1 MLHIQTVETRTL
13 DLIKEL
19 TADSQLSNF
28 NLVGGTALALKL
40 GHRISV
46 DIDLFSTTSFS
57 SKELANYLIEKYD
70 ATDVRILANSIFCF
84 IRDIKTDLLS
94 HQYSL
99 VGDLDVVEGV
109 RMVSL
114 EDIGAMKL
122 NVIHSSGRRL
132 KDFVDIYVL
141 LEKYTLNQL
150 LQFCNKK
157 YPELN
162 IPMVKH
168 AVIYHESI
176 DFSVP
181 IDYVGSE
188 IKWEIIVERLKEAFY
203 NPQKTFGLPEI
214 TKKLMQKKDDTN
226 IKRKRRL

>member
-1 MLHIQTVETRTL
+1 MLHIQTVEARTL

-19 TADSQLSNF
+19 MADRQLSNF

-40 GHRISV
+40 GHRISI

-70 ATDVRILANSIFCF
+70 ATEVRILTNSIFCF
-84 IRDIKTDLLS
+84 IRDIKTDLIS
-94 HQYSL
+94 HQYPL
-99 VGDLDVVEGV
+99 IGDLDVVGGI
-109 RMVSL
+109 RLVSL

-122 NVIHSSGRRL
+122 NAIYGSGLRL
-132 KDFVDIYVL
+132 KDFVDMYAL
-141 LEKYTLNQL
+141 LEKFPLDKM
-150 LQFCNKK
+150 LQACNKK

-162 IPMVKH
+162 MQVVKH
-168 AVIYHESI
+168 AFIYHESI

-188 IKWEIIVERLKEAFY
+188 IEWDIIAERLKEAFY
-203 NPQKTFGLPEI
+203 NPQKTFGLPES
-214 TKKLMQKKDDTN
+214 LY
-226 IKRKRRL
+226 